1 MTLDEQPGTDPGEVV
16 PLAATRIAKDPA
28 TFAVAPNLA
37 DYDAA
42 RASFSWD
49 DARSALSSLPGGQG
63 LNIAHQA
70 VDRHAAG
77 PLADKDAVRFL
88 APDGSRTTFTY
99 RQLAERTSRF
109 ANVLADL
116 GVQAGQTVF
125 TLLGPG
131 PAVHTVAFGTLKHR
145 AVYSPLFSSFGPD
158 PVEERLRRG
167 DGVVLVT
174 TSDHY
179 RKKLA
184 DRRDRLPLLA
194 HVLVIDAPTHA
205 DAPDGTRSLDA
216 LLDAAS
222 DHYEIGPTRPEDPAL
237 IHFTSGTTGTPK
249 GAVHVHGAVVAHHV
263 TGAFALDLHESD
275 VFWCTADPGWVT
287 GTSYGLIAPLSH
299 GATVIVDQGGFE
311 IGRWLGNLREHAVTV
326 WYTAPTA
333 IRMLTRAEDQ
343 FADGPALPALRFI
356 ASVGEPLHAEEVMW
370 ADRVLGLP
378 IHDNWWQTETG
389 GIMVANFAATEVR
402 PGSMGRPLP
411 GIEAA
416 VVRHDEDE
424 DVAVGADGQPLPVP
438 DGEVG
443 ELALRVG
450 WPSMFVGYLHDDE
463 RYRRCFLGDWY
474 LSGDLVRRDADGW
487 FWFVGRGDDVIK
499 SAGHLVGPT
508 EVERTLRRHLAVAD
522 VGMVGI
528 PDPVAGNRIKAFVV
542 AAPGHVADQTL
553 RRELLGFARSQLGAA
568 VAPKSI
574 EFRDSL
580 PHTDS
585 GKIIRRLL
593 RDEAIAAES
602 DTADAATS
610 STATAPSHETPGA
623 PT

>member
-1 MTLDEQPGTDPGEVV
+1 MTLDEQPGADPGEVV

-174 TSDHY
+174 T
-179 RKKLA
+179 
-184 DRRDRLPLLA
+184 
-194 HVLVIDAPTHA
+194 
-205 DAPDGTRSLDA
+205 
-216 LLDAAS
+216 S

-522 VGMVGI
+522 VGVVGI

-602 DTADAATS
+602 DAADAAAS

>member
-237 IHFTSGTTGTPK
+237 IHFTSGTTGTSPFR
-249 GAVHVHGAVVAHHV
+249 
-263 TGAFALDLHESD
+263 TS
-275 VFWCTADPGWVT
+275 TDP
-287 GTSYGLIAPLSH
+287 
-299 GATVIVDQGGFE
+299 
-311 IGRWLGNLREHAVTV
+311 
-326 WYTAPTA
+326 
-333 IRMLTRAEDQ
+333 
-343 FADGPALPALRFI
+343 
-356 ASVGEPLHAEEVMW
+356 
-370 ADRVLGLP
+370 
-378 IHDNWWQTETG
+378 
-389 GIMVANFAATEVR
+389 
-402 PGSMGRPLP
+402 
-411 GIEAA
+411 
-416 VVRHDEDE
+416 
-424 DVAVGADGQPLPVP
+424 
-438 DGEVG
+438 
-443 ELALRVG
+443 
-450 WPSMFVGYLHDDE
+450 
-463 RYRRCFLGDWY
+463 
-474 LSGDLVRRDADGW
+474 
-487 FWFVGRGDDVIK
+487 
-499 SAGHLVGPT
+499 SA
-508 EVERTLRRHLAVAD
+508 
-522 VGMVGI
+522 
-528 PDPVAGNRIKAFVV
+528 
-542 AAPGHVADQTL
+542 
-553 RRELLGFARSQLGAA
+553 
-568 VAPKSI
+568 
-574 EFRDSL
+574 
-580 PHTDS
+580 
-585 GKIIRRLL
+585 
-593 RDEAIAAES
+593 
-602 DTADAATS
+602 S
-610 STATAPSHETPGA
+610 STSK
-623 PT
+623 

>member
-1 MTLDEQPGTDPGEVV
+1 
-16 PLAATRIAKDPA
+16 
-28 TFAVAPNLA
+28 
-37 DYDAA
+37 
-42 RASFSWD
+42 
-49 DARSALSSLPGGQG
+49 
-63 LNIAHQA
+63 
-70 VDRHAAG
+70 
-77 PLADKDAVRFL
+77 
-88 APDGSRTTFTY
+88 
-99 RQLAERTSRF
+99 
-109 ANVLADL
+109 
-116 GVQAGQTVF
+116 
-125 TLLGPG
+125 
-131 PAVHTVAFGTLKHR
+131 
-145 AVYSPLFSSFGPD
+145 
-158 PVEERLRRG
+158 
-167 DGVVLVT
+167 
-174 TSDHY
+174 
-179 RKKLA
+179 
-184 DRRDRLPLLA
+184 
-194 HVLVIDAPTHA
+194 
-205 DAPDGTRSLDA
+205 
-216 LLDAAS
+216 
-222 DHYEIGPTRPEDPAL
+222 
-237 IHFTSGTTGTPK
+237 
-249 GAVHVHGAVVAHHV
+249 
-263 TGAFALDLHESD
+263 
-275 VFWCTADPGWVT
+275 
-287 GTSYGLIAPLSH
+287 
-299 GATVIVDQGGFE
+299 
-311 IGRWLGNLREHAVTV
+311 
-326 WYTAPTA
+326 
-333 IRMLTRAEDQ
+333 
-343 FADGPALPALRFI
+343 
-356 ASVGEPLHAEEVMW
+356 
-370 ADRVLGLP
+370 
-378 IHDNWWQTETG
+378 
-389 GIMVANFAATEVR
+389 MVANFAATEVR

-450 WPSMFVGYLHDDE
+450 WPSLFVGYLHDDE

-508 EVERTLRRHLAVAD
+508 EVERTLRRHLAVAA
-522 VGMVGI
+522 VGVVGI